1 MAGRFRSSP
10 VLVMI
15 AVLATFVLASTVLSG
30 EHPWDTDRN
39 THHSGGTG
47 TPDSTV
53 VVADS
58 VKDTHVSGTAAEQGT
73 VGVIDFLRRVVF
85 QMARSYGEWYR
96 SSGSSS
102 TQSSRW

>member
-1 MAGRFRSSP
+1 MAGRFKSSA

-39 THHSGGTG
+39 THHSGGSNP
-47 TPDSTV
+47 PDSTASV
-53 VVADS
+53 ES
-58 VKDTHVSGTAAEQGT
+58 VKDTHVSGTAADQGSAGI
-73 VGVIDFLRRVVF
+73 VDFLRRVVF
-85 QMARSYGEWYR
+85 QIARGYGEWYR
-96 SSGSSS
+96 SSGNSS